1 MFRITIIIAL
11 TALCASAQT
20 RANKDGEWP
29 SYAADLAGT
38 RYRPLDQINAS
49 NFSKLEIAWT
59 FKTDSIGNRKEFK
72 LEGTP
77 LMVNGVVYATAGSR
91 RAAIALDAA
100 TGELL
105 WVHGEHEGDRGA
117 AAPRQLSGRGL
128 AYWTD
133 GKQERILY
141 VTPGYRLIC
150 LDAKNG
156 QIISSFGKNGVVD
169 LKLDD
174 DQTILPDLTTG
185 EIGLQ
190 SAPVV
195 AKDTII
201 IGAAFREGMTPK
213 SMRNNKGYVRGFDVK
228 TGKRLWIF
236 HTIPLKNEP
245 GYDTW
250 EKGSADY
257 TGNTGVWT
265 QVTVDEQLGL
275 VYLPVESPT
284 GDYYGGHRPGNNL
297 YGESLVCVDLKTGQ
311 KKWHYQL
318 VHHPLWD
325 MDISSA
331 PILADINVNGRAIKA
346 VAQPSKQGFLYVF
359 DRVTG
364 KPVWDFE
371 ERAVEKGTVPDEWY
385 SPTQPFPTKPPAYSR
400 NGVSKDDLIDFTP
413 AMHDQ
418 ALTIISKYHIG
429 PVFTP
434 PVESQLGGPLATL
447 TLGTASGG
455 TNWPG
460 ASYDPETH
468 IVYAYACNACLTPIG
483 LMRAPKTLSDME
495 FVAGTAGQEVRNRTG
510 PGEGVG
516 ADTPLPSRTPAATP
530 GRGGRGRGA
539 AAAAAGATGAAAP
552 AAAGAGFGG
561 GLTVNGLPL
570 IKPPYG
576 TISAISLDKGDIVW
590 QIAHGDTPDNV
601 RNNPALKGID
611 IPRTGQSGYNVGTLI
626 TKTLVIAGEGQVT
639 TTPEHPRGAMLRAY
653 DKATGKDAGAV
664 FMPAPQTGSPMTYMM
679 NGKQYIIVAVSGG
692 NYSGEYIAFTL
703 PASEEHGTAAAQ
715 N

>member
-1 MFRITIIIAL
+1 MFRLTTTIAMI
-11 TALCASAQT
+11 ALCASAQT
-20 RANKDGEWP
+20 RTNKDGEWP

-77 LMVNGVVYATAGSR
+77 LMMNGVVYATAGSR

-105 WVHGEHEGDRGA
+105 WVHGEHEGERGA

-150 LDAKNG
+150 LDAKTG
-156 QIISSFGKNGVVD
+156 QIIPSFGKTGVVD

-195 AKDTII
+195 AKDTVI

-236 HTIPLKNEP
+236 HTIPLKNEV
-245 GYDTW
+245 GYDSW
-250 EKGSADY
+250 EKGSAEY

-265 QVTVDEQLGL
+265 QITADEQLGL

-284 GDYYGGHRPGNNL
+284 GDYYGGHRPGNDL
-297 YGESLVCVDLKTGQ
+297 FGESLVCVDLKTGQ
-311 KKWHYQL
+311 RKWHYQL

-331 PILADINVNGRAIKA
+331 PILADINVNGRVIKA
-346 VAQPSKQGFLYVF
+346 VAQPTKQGFLYVF

-364 KPVWDFE
+364 KPVWDME
-371 ERAVEKGTVPDEWY
+371 ERPVEKGTVPGEWY
-385 SPTQPFPTKPPAYSR
+385 SPTQPFPTKPPAYAR
-400 NGVSKDDLIDFTP
+400 NGVFKEDLIDFTP

-434 PVESQLGGPLATL
+434 PVESTLGGPLATL

-483 LMRAPKTLSDME
+483 LMRAPKTLSDMD
-495 FVAGTAGQEVRNRTG
+495 FVAGTAGQEVRNRMG

-516 ADTPLPSRTPAATP
+516 ADAPLPTRAPATP
-530 GRGGRGRGA
+530 GRGGRG
-539 AAAAAGATGAAAP
+539 AAP
-552 AAAGAGFGG
+552 AAGGGGG

-576 TISAISLDKGDIVW
+576 TISAISLDKGEIVW
-590 QIAHGDTPDNV
+590 QIAHGDTPDNI
-601 RNNPALKGID
+601 RAALKAAGVD
-611 IPRTGQSGYNVGTLI
+611 APRTGQMGYNVGTLI

-639 TTPEHPRGAMLRAY
+639 TSPEHPRGAMLRAY

-703 PASEEHGTAAAQ
+703 PASEERGTASQ
-715 N
+715 Q

>member
-1 MFRITIIIAL
+1 MVRGIRKAGFVAGL
-11 TALCASAQT
+11 LGTAVVLSAQV
-20 RANKDGEWP
+20 RFKDTEWP
-29 SYAADLAGT
+29 THGADLAGS

-49 NFSKLEIAWT
+49 NFNKLEIAWH
-59 FKTDSIGNRKEFK
+59 FKTESIGNRPEFK

-77 LMVNGVVYATAGSR
+77 LMINGVLYATAGSR

-105 WVHGEHEGDRGA
+105 WVHGEHEGARGA

-133 GKQERILY
+133 GKEERVLY

-150 LDAKNG
+150 LDAKTG
-156 QIISSFGKNGVVD
+156 GLVKSFGKDGVVD

-174 DQTILPDLTTG
+174 DQTIALIDG

-190 SAPVV
+190 SAPIV

-213 SMRNNKGYVRGFDVK
+213 SMHNNKGYVRGFDVR

-236 HTIPLKNEP
+236 HTIPMKGEP

-250 EKGSADY
+250 EKGSAEY

-311 KKWHYQL
+311 RKWFYQL

-331 PILADINVNGRAIKA
+331 PMLADINVNGQAIKA
-346 VAQPSKQGFLYVF
+346 VAQPTKQGILYVF

-364 KPVWDFE
+364 KPVWPIE
-371 ERAVEKGTVPDEWY
+371 ERPVEKGDVPGEWY

-400 NGVSKDDLIDFTP
+400 NGVTPDILVDFTP
-413 AMHDQ
+413 AIHDQ
-418 ALTIISKYHIG
+418 AMTIAAKYKLG

-434 PVESQLGGPLATL
+434 PTASKASGLLATL
-447 TLGTASGG
+447 TLGTAGGGSNWWGAFLRSGDAHG
-455 TNWPG
+455 IRIREQRQPD
-460 ASYDPETH
+460 ADR
-468 IVYAYACNACLTPIG
+468 IG
-483 LMRAPKTLSDME
+483 SLAERSFRHELHFGNRRAGSPHRSR
-495 FVAGTAGQEVRNRTG
+495 AGRE
-510 PGEGVG
+510 
-516 ADTPLPSRTPAATP
+516 
-530 GRGGRGRGA
+530 RGRGCSA
-539 AAAAAGATGAAAP
+539 AAAHGRSASGACESAERARPAAGEAA
-552 AAAGAGFGG
+552 
-561 GLTVNGLPL
+561 LRN
-570 IKPPYG
+570 
-576 TISAISLDKGDIVW
+576 AIRD
-590 QIAHGDTPDNV
+590 
-601 RNNPALKGID
+601 
-611 IPRTGQSGYNVGTLI
+611 QS
-626 TKTLVIAGEGQVT
+626 
-639 TTPEHPRGAMLRAY
+639 R
-653 DKATGKDAGAV
+653 
-664 FMPAPQTGSPMTYMM
+664 
-679 NGKQYIIVAVSGG
+679 
-692 NYSGEYIAFTL
+692 
-703 PASEEHGTAAAQ
+703 
-715 N
+715 